1 MEKNK
6 QKLPKWFEG
15 ELYTEGSVVTNPYSG
30 EEAELT
36 AEELSIYDFIKGA
49 EYVMHAWAG
58 AWICS
63 AFRNEGAGLSSSLI
77 TSAVA
82 CTRQIWGEP
91 PDMGMITFVD
101 QTKVKPKANPGYC
114 YLRAGFKSAGHTK
127 GGLIALQ
134 LLPADMPQKAE
145 PFGFQRRLL

>member
-49 EYVMHAWAG
+49 E
-58 AWICS
+58 
-63 AFRNEGAGLSSSLI
+63 N
-77 TSAVA
+77 
-82 CTRQIWGEP
+82 
-91 PDMGMITFVD
+91 
-101 QTKVKPKANPGYC
+101 K
-114 YLRAGFKSAGHTK
+114 
-127 GGLIALQ
+127 
-134 LLPADMPQKAE
+134 
-145 PFGFQRRLL
+145 